1 LEATRVGAE
10 NAGVS
15 PMSGSSGGGS
25 GRRITLGTPTSKT
38 AQAMAPAASLATFRQ
53 RIRDRLHIALYNPGG
68 CDCAPTSVGK
78 HARLRLRSGGPECS
92 AIVARRLSPLREYE
106 LVLMLDPEIPEERR
120 EQITSEARQRIES
133 GGSLKHDSGWGMRKL
148 AYEIQQ
154 RTEADYRFFRFETEG
169 ALLDDLNHNLRIADG
184 VLRFRIFKVDPRSP
198 TIVPPPQA
206 APSAT
211 PARGERRP
219 QAAQAREPAAAE
231 GAEPPEDE
239 QVAQA
244 PEAEAEEA
252 PTAPAESEGIE
263 APAESEGGEAAAE
276 QPAGEASEP
285 TPKQGSEPE
294 AAE

>member
-1 LEATRVGAE
+1 
-10 NAGVS
+10 
-15 PMSGSSGGGS
+15 
-25 GRRITLGTPTSKT
+25 
-38 AQAMAPAASLATFRQ
+38 
-53 RIRDRLHIALYNPGG
+53 
-68 CDCAPTSVGK
+68 
-78 HARLRLRSGGPECS
+78 
-92 AIVARRLSPLREYE
+92 
-106 LVLMLDPEIPEERR
+106 MLDPEIPEERR
-120 EQITSEARQRIES
+120 EQITSEARTRIES

-211 PARGERRP
+211 PARGGRRP
-219 QAAQAREPAAAE
+219 QAAQGRQPAE

-239 QVAQA
+239 QAAAA

-252 PTAPAESEGIE
+252 PTAPAQ
-263 APAESEGGEAAAE
+263 SEGGEAAAE
-276 QPAGEASEP
+276 QPAEEAPEP

>member
-1 LEATRVGAE
+1 
-10 NAGVS
+10 
-15 PMSGSSGGGS
+15 
-25 GRRITLGTPTSKT
+25 
-38 AQAMAPAASLATFRQ
+38 
-53 RIRDRLHIALYNPGG
+53 
-68 CDCAPTSVGK
+68 
-78 HARLRLRSGGPECS
+78 
-92 AIVARRLSPLREYE
+92 
-106 LVLMLDPEIPEERR
+106 MLDPEIPEERR
-120 EQITSEARQRIES
+120 EQITSEARTRIES

-211 PARGERRP
+211 PARGGRRP
-219 QAAQAREPAAAE
+219 QAAQGRQPAAAE

-239 QVAQA
+239 QAAPA

-252 PTAPAESEGIE
+252 PTAPPQSDGGEAPTESDGGEAAVESEGGE
-263 APAESEGGEAAAE
+263 APAESEGGEAAVE
-276 QPAGEASEP
+276 QPAEEASEP